1 MPPGGRRPQVWTSR
15 SRSAL
20 KRCLLGGVR
29 VILMAAMLIFGGG
42 AFGDQGEA
50 PKDAPA
56 GGYPPVLPSAR
67 AEVYKTVGDVML
79 NMYFYLPEGHQPTD
93 RRPAIVFFFG
103 GGWTG
108 GTPAQF
114 RPHAEYLASRG
125 MVALLA
131 DYRVRRRHNV
141 LATACIEDAKSA
153 IRWVRQNAGRLGVDP
168 DRIVAAGGSAGG
180 HLAAAVATITEFESP
195 GEDLSISSVP
205 NATVLFNPAV
215 LLAPLPERT
224 DVSSEFRKV
233 EKELGERFGV
243 DPQRA
248 SPYHHVRKG
257 TAPTIIFHGKQD
269 ATVPY
274 RSVELYCEHMQ
285 AMGNRSELVGYDG
298 QPHGFFN
305 FHRADKRPYY
315 DTVSR
320 MDRFL
325 ASLGY
330 LQGDPT
336 IQQP

>member
-1 MPPGGRRPQVWTSR
+1 LV
-15 SRSAL
+15 
-20 KRCLLGGVR
+20 GGVR
-29 VILMAAMLIFGGG
+29 VVLVAAMLIFGGE
-42 AFGDQGEA
+42 AFGYQGEA

-56 GGYPPVLPSAR
+56 LSYPPVLPGAR
-67 AEVYKTVGDVML
+67 AEVYKTVGDVSL
-79 NMYFYLPEGHQPTD
+79 NMYVYSPEGHQPTD

-114 RPHAEYLASRG
+114 RPQAEYLASRG
-125 MVALLA
+125 MVAMLA
-131 DYRVRRRHNV
+131 DYRVRGRHDV

-153 IRWVRQNAGRLGVDP
+153 VRWVRQNAGRLGVDA

-180 HLAAAVATITEFESP
+180 HLAAAVATITEFEPP

-215 LLAPLPERT
+215 LLAPVPERT
-224 DVSSEFRKV
+224 EISSEFRKV
-233 EKELGERFGV
+233 EKQLGERFGV
-243 DPQRA
+243 DPQRV

-257 TAPTIIFHGKQD
+257 AAPTIIFHGKQD
-269 ATVPY
+269 VTVPY

-285 AMGNRSELVGYDG
+285 AMGNRCELVGYDG

-305 FHRADKRPYY
+305 FQRPDKRPYY
-315 DTVSR
+315 DTVR
-320 MDRFL
+320 HMDRFL

-330 LQGDPT
+330 LQGEPT